1 MCVCVCVL
9 VSGVQGV
16 RECVLVSGL
25 QGEKVCVIVYRVRER
40 VLVRAG

>member
-1 MCVCVCVL
+1 MCVL

-25 QGEKVCVIVYRVRER
+25 QSEKVCVIVYSVRES

>member
-1 MCVCVCVL
+1 MCVL

-25 QGEKVCVIVYRVRER
+25 QSEKVCVIVYRVRER

>member
-1 MCVCVCVL
+1 MCVL

>member
-1 MCVCVCVL
+1 MCVCVL